1 MARGGWPPTWRAWL
15 IQVIEK
21 NPSFNL
27 LKALIIYQ
35 NFASAIK
42 ANTALQ
48 NLKLPADTGA
58 DWEVVPVRM
67 EMLKLQPTAT
77 QALMATMDARLVF
90 FVGAFSQSLPFW
102 VLDWLQRWAA
112 VRQVKDAV
120 VAVNAGA
127 YGDAPALPVI
137 RALRQFAGDHGL
149 NFIIGAEIVHQ
160 PWIAQSAGYYRNR
173 QPKPEE

>member
-1 MARGGWPPTWRAWL
+1 M
-15 IQVIEK
+15 
-21 NPSFNL
+21 
-27 LKALIIYQ
+27 KALIIYQ

-48 NLKLPADTGA
+48 NLKLPADAGA

-67 EMLKLQPTAT
+67 EMLKLPPTAT
-77 QALMATMDARLVF
+77 QALMAAMDVHIVL
-90 FVGAFSQSLPFW
+90 FVGAFSQSLPSW

-137 RALRQFAGDHGL
+137 RALREFAGERGL
-149 NFIIGAEIVHQ
+149 SFIMSAEIVRQ
-160 PWIAQSAGYYRNR
+160 PWIAPSAGHYRNR

>member
-1 MARGGWPPTWRAWL
+1 M
-15 IQVIEK
+15 
-21 NPSFNL
+21 
-27 LKALIIYQ
+27 KALIIYQ
-35 NFASAIK
+35 NFGSAIK

-48 NLKLPADTGA
+48 NLKLPGDTRA

-67 EMLKLQPTAT
+67 EMLKLSPTTT
-77 QALMATMDARLVF
+77 QALMAAMDVHLVL

-112 VRQVKDAV
+112 VRLVKDAV

-137 RALRQFAGDHGL
+137 RVLREFAGEHGL
-149 NFIIGAEIVHQ
+149 SFIMSAEIVHQ
-160 PWIAQSAGYYRNR
+160 PWTAQRAREVPVFESCRHWGIN
-173 QPKPEE
+173 E